1 MVGFAIFTKSG
12 NTKRMPR
19 MLITFGLMLILLGVL
34 WPLLKKFGLGHL
46 PGDMLFKRSGFTFY
60 FPITTCIILSLVF
73 TLITWVLKR

>member
-1 MVGFAIFTKSG
+1 MVGLAKLMKPG
-12 NTKRMPR
+12 NTKQMSK
-19 MLITFGLMLILLGVL
+19 MLITFGLMLILLGFL

-46 PGDMLFKRSGFTFY
+46 PGDMLFKRGGFTFY